1 MDKHF
6 SEANLLFSLLPY
18 QRRGK
23 KKRKA
28 FFSFLLWSFFFLFS
42 LWKKIFKKKKE
53 YKTKLLWYVGHDSVN
68 AKREKLVIPGT
79 HTISAAFLW
88 ALFLF
93 FFFSFPHIC
102 CLFFGVRAHVK
113 SLQHLW
119 MILGWN
125 SPIFSSFCSKA
136 FLFLFDWE
144 NRKKEKTIERKSV
157 ESWLRNRK
165 IACSHSIAL
174 LTIHLYIRQ
183 IMFEGTCLF

>member
-1 MDKHF
+1 MFYRNHSTLRILYAFLNEHFGMVNLKKKKICIWFVWFLMDKHF

-23 KKRKA
+23 KKEKH
-28 FFSFLLWSFFFLFS
+28 FFLFFCGLFFFLFS

-93 FFFSFPHIC
+93 FFF
-102 CLFFGVRAHVK
+102 LF
-113 SLQHLW
+113 
-119 MILGWN
+119 
-125 SPIFSSFCSKA
+125 PIFVVCFSV
-136 FLFLFDWE
+136 WE
-144 NRKKEKTIERKSV
+144 PTLNHFNIYE
-157 ESWLRNRK
+157 W
-165 IACSHSIAL
+165 
-174 LTIHLYIRQ
+174 
-183 IMFEGTCLF
+183 F